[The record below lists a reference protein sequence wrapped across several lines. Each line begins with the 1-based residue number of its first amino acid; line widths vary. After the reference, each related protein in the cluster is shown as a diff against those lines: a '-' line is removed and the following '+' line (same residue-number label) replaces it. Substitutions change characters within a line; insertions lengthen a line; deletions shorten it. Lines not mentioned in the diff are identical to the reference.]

1 MRDIRREFSLLGK
14 EPIIFGLAVFL
25 AVCLFLFIAYPIIN
39 IFLKSIYQEGIFT
52 LRGYLKFFSQRIYYR
67 SLINSLLLATITGIL
82 TTFVAFNLTYMASRG
97 PRFLRRF
104 FTVISM
110 SPVVTPPFVFSM
122 VLLILGGRQGIITSL
137 LGIDFSLV
145 GWPGLIIAQVL
156 HFITVCFIMLHNSL
170 KSIDPSL
177 EASAHNLGASD
188 FKVMTSV
195 TIPLM
200 MPGLFKSFLMAFI
213 LSMADFGNPA
223 IMGKGFSFLAV
234 DAYLLITGEFN
245 FEMGS
250 VFCVVLIIPSLAIFL
265 IQQYLLE
272 KKTVTTV
279 TGKPTGLEVIKI
291 RPYMQMPI
299 LIISLIVSLALC
311 SIYAGLIAGAFLK
324 LIGIDNT
331 FTLGHFFI
339 RTELFL
345 LKNTFLLSFYAAFSG
360 TIIGMIL
367 AYLFLRK
374 NIPGRLILEF
384 VSLLGFA
391 IPGTVVGIGYL
402 MTFNKPPLALTGTVA
417 IIILSMT
424 FRIIGV
430 SVQAG
435 EVGIRQI
442 DKEVEYASTNLGAG
456 ALTTLKNIVFP
467 LLFVAFL
474 ESFVYSLIFSINTIS
489 AVIFLVTPKL
499 ALASLRVFEL
509 ANHGHFGS
517 GCALSV
523 VMILSIIGC
532 LAVMRVVIKLVKPRT
547 HVQL

>member
-1 MRDIRREFSLLGK
+1 
-14 EPIIFGLAVFL
+14 
-25 AVCLFLFIAYPIIN
+25 
-39 IFLKSIYQEGIFT
+39 
-52 LRGYLKFFSQRIYYR
+52 
-67 SLINSLLLATITGIL
+67 
-82 TTFVAFNLTYMASRG
+82 
-97 PRFLRRF
+97 
-104 FTVISM
+104 
-110 SPVVTPPFVFSM
+110 M
-122 VLLILGGRQGIITSL
+122 VLLILGGRQGIITSF
-137 LGIDFSLV
+137 LGIDFSLI

-156 HFITVCFIMLHNSL
+156 HFITVCFIMLHNNL
-170 KSIDPSL
+170 KSIDPAL
-177 EASAHNLGASD
+177 EASAYNLGSGD
-188 FKVMTSV
+188 LRVMTSV

-223 IMGKGFSFLAV
+223 IIGKGVSFLAV
-234 DAYLLITGEFN
+234 DAFLLITGEFN

-265 IQQYLLE
+265 IQQYVLG

-279 TGKPTGLEVIKI
+279 TGKPTGLGVIKI
-291 RPYMQMPI
+291 RPYVQIPI
-299 LIISLIVSLALC
+299 LAISLIVSLSLC
-311 SIYAGLIAGAFLK
+311 SIYATLVTGAFVK
-324 LIGIDNT
+324 LIGINNT
-331 FTLGHFFI
+331 FTLSHFFI

-345 LKNTFLLSFYAAFSG
+345 LKNTLLLSFYAASAG
-360 TIIGMIL
+360 TITGMLL

-384 VSLLGFA
+384 ISLLGFA

-402 MTFNKPPLALTGTVA
+402 MAFNKPPFVLTGTAA

-424 FRIIGV
+424 FRVIAV

-442 DKEVEYASTNLGAG
+442 DIEVDYASTNLGAG
-456 ALTTLKNIVFP
+456 ALTTLKSIVFP

-517 GCALSV
+517 GCALSI

-532 LAVMRVVIKLVKPRT
+532 LAIMRLIIKLLRPSTRVEI
-547 HVQL
+547 

>member
-1 MRDIRREFSLLGK
+1 MK

-25 AVCLFLFIAYPIIN
+25 AICLLLFIAYPLIS
-39 IFLKSIYQEGIFT
+39 IFLKSIYQKGIFT
-52 LRGYLKFFSQRIYYR
+52 LQGYVKFFSQRIYYR
-67 SLINSLLLATITGIL
+67 SLINSLILASITGVL
-82 TTFVAFNLTYMASRG
+82 TTFVAFNLAYVASRG

-104 FTVISM
+104 FTYISM
-110 SPVVTPPFVFSM
+110 SPIITPPFVFSM
-122 VLLILGGRQGIITSL
+122 VLLILGGRQGIITSF
-137 LGIDFSLV
+137 LGIDFSLI

-156 HFITVCFIMLHNSL
+156 HFITVCFIMLHNNL
-170 KSIDPSL
+170 KSIDPAL
-177 EASAHNLGASD
+177 EASAYNLGSGD
-188 FKVMTSV
+188 LRVMTSV

-223 IMGKGFSFLAV
+223 IIGKGVSFLAV
-234 DAYLLITGEFN
+234 DAFLLITGEFN

-265 IQQYLLE
+265 IQQYVLG

-279 TGKPTGLEVIKI
+279 TGKPTGLGVIKI
-291 RPYMQMPI
+291 RPYVQIPI
-299 LIISLIVSLALC
+299 LAISLIVSLSLC
-311 SIYAGLIAGAFLK
+311 SIYATLVTGAFVK
-324 LIGIDNT
+324 LIGINNT
-331 FTLGHFFI
+331 FTLSHFFI

-345 LKNTFLLSFYAAFSG
+345 LKNTLLLSFYAASAG
-360 TIIGMIL
+360 TITGMLL

-384 VSLLGFA
+384 ISLLGFA

-402 MTFNKPPLALTGTVA
+402 MAFNKPPFVLTGTAA

-424 FRIIGV
+424 FRVIAV

-442 DKEVEYASTNLGAG
+442 DIEVDYASTNLGAG
-456 ALTTLKNIVFP
+456 ALTTLKSIVFP

-517 GCALSV
+517 GCALSI

-532 LAVMRVVIKLVKPRT
+532 LAIMRLIIKLLRPSTRVEI
-547 HVQL
+547 